1 MDLKRLRGRMLAAV
15 VTVLLG
21 LVGTVSVSTPAFAH
35 TATISQGTAEGILR
49 NGSVT
54 WSSSGGCSYRYNSS
68 CTSFDQIRHS
78 TVEGAVALRQSG
90 CAVNITGG
98 TEVGHSSGTYSHFN
112 GWKIDITKYTCITN
126 YIHRF
131 SYIGLRGDGA
141 PMYRSG
147 SGNVYADEG
156 SHWDLTLY
164 SCGCSFD

>member
-1 MDLKRLRGRMLAAV
+1 VTEAHLYRVDLAPAARRQPHKLDKR
-15 VTVLLG
+15 
-21 LVGTVSVSTPAFAH
+21 
-35 TATISQGTAEGILR
+35 
-49 NGSVT
+49 
-54 WSSSGGCSYRYNSS
+54 
-68 CTSFDQIRHS
+68 
-78 TVEGAVALRQSG
+78 
-90 CAVNITGG
+90 TGG
-98 TEVGHSSGTYSHFN
+98 RVIAADGHSSGTYSHFN